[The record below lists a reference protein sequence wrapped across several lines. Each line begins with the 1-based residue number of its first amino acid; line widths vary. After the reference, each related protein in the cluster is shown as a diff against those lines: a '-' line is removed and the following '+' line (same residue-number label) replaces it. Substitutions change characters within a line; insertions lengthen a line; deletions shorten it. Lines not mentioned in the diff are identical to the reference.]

1 MTEEPGM
8 LQSMGS
14 QRVRHDLVTKQQ
26 SFVTELILTID
37 SALPL
42 LEINP
47 KEIIM
52 NVQNDLVI
60 RIFLRVNF

>member
-1 MTEEPGM
+1 M

>member
-1 MTEEPGM
+1 M
-8 LQSMGS
+8 LKFMGS